1 MVPAS
6 NSVRI
11 TFGSVV
17 AKIVDL
23 NPETLFESA
32 VVMIKCTCVTQVLNY
47 QHVSH
52 TVTPM
57 RSPNRMELAH

>member
-1 MVPAS
+1 MPAS

-23 NPETLFESA
+23 NPEILFGSA
-32 VVMIKCTCVTQVLNY
+32 VVMIK
-47 QHVSH
+47 
-52 TVTPM
+52 
-57 RSPNRMELAH
+57 